1 METWQLP
8 KRTEAD
14 FRHAQLGLM
23 PRGFAWFLGIAGNWW
38 KLFTAFSI
46 GFSAVYQMFCNLVR
60 EMSPYTTTSLTDWE
74 RELGLPKKG
83 LAFDGDALRKSE
95 IIRIARKMGGCSKD
109 YIKSIAELFG
119 LDVDVLEYWK
129 EDERDAFDGVDF
141 GNQDPNFFVIV
152 RSDIGVIN
160 LTYARCSG
168 DYGAEDE
175 LACDCNSRLMDFGDS
190 NYEAVLTSVSPAH
203 VKMLFVYGGS

>member
-8 KRTEAD
+8 KRTEED
-14 FRHAQLGLM
+14 FRHAQIGLM
-23 PRGFAWFLGIAGNWW
+23 PRGFAWFLGKMGNWW
-38 KLFTAFSI
+38 KLFTAFSSA
-46 GFSAVYQMFCNLVR
+46 FSAVYQMLCNLVL

-83 LAFDGDALRKSE
+83 LAFDTDELRKSE
-95 IIRIARKMGGCSKD
+95 ILRISRKMGGCTKD
-109 YIKSIAELFG
+109 YIRSVAQLFG

-129 EDERDAFDGVDF
+129 DVERSAFDGVNF
-141 GNQDPNFFVIV
+141 GGQDPNFYVIV
-152 RSDIGVIN
+152 RSSIGVIN

-168 DYGAEDE
+168 SYSAEDE
-175 LACDCNSRLMDFGDS
+175 LSCDCNSRLMDFGDS

>member
-38 KLFTAFSI
+38 KLFTSFAA
-46 GFSAVYQMFCNLVR
+46 GFAAVYDMFCSLVR

-83 LAFDGDALRKSE
+83 LRSMVMRCVRVK
-95 IIRIARKMGGCSKD
+95 
-109 YIKSIAELFG
+109 LF
-119 LDVDVLEYWK
+119 
-129 EDERDAFDGVDF
+129 
-141 GNQDPNFFVIV
+141 
-152 RSDIGVIN
+152 
-160 LTYARCSG
+160 
-168 DYGAEDE
+168 
-175 LACDCNSRLMDFGDS
+175 
-190 NYEAVLTSVSPAH
+190 VSPARW
-203 VKMLFVYGGS
+203 VAAARITSSPLLNCSALTSMSWNIGKKMNGTLLTGLTLVARTRTFCNRAI

>member
-1 METWQLP
+1 
-8 KRTEAD
+8 
-14 FRHAQLGLM
+14 
-23 PRGFAWFLGIAGNWW
+23 
-38 KLFTAFSI
+38 
-46 GFSAVYQMFCNLVR
+46 
-60 EMSPYTTTSLTDWE
+60 
-74 RELGLPKKG
+74 
-83 LAFDGDALRKSE
+83 
-95 IIRIARKMGGCSKD
+95 MGGCSKD

-168 DYGAEDE
+168 DYSAEDE